1 MISRSLGPEAGAMIG
16 IIFALTNAAFV
27 GLNLIGAAE
36 GVVQIFDYNGIGIV
50 SNHYDTNDVRIVGII
65 FLVLIA
71 IIPMISLS
79 FEAKVGHPHFSLYS

>member
-36 GVVQIFDYNGIGIV
+36 AVVLVFDVITFTLCHNVLAQFNLIV
-50 SNHYDTNDVRIVGII
+50 
-65 FLVLIA
+65 FLSLFSILILDLRPCLTQSMMFVLLA
-71 IIPMISLS
+71 L
-79 FEAKVGHPHFSLYS
+79 FF